1 MRVGPRR
8 YAPDVVVPRPSRP
21 PDEPRLQH
29 GVAFHRGPEHLLGQL
44 VPLARDAVA
53 RGGTVALA
61 VGPATERAVRA
72 ALPAPD
78 RSGGSVVALTAPRPV
93 EAGSGQSVAL
103 RRARELRQLVCV
115 AGPVTVLA
123 EHLAD
128 HDGPDGRF
136 WTELE
141 AAEHVA
147 LADLPVR
154 LTCFYPEV
162 PLHRSVLEGAR
173 RTHPRLLVD
182 GELRPNPEHRP
193 PRDVLAGH
201 PPAPPLLLGPP
212 HHRLQFRAW
221 QLREVR
227 RLVRDALVTAGFT
240 GPGAD
245 APGALGLDTLGIGAD
260 RADDVVLAVNE
271 VATNAVE
278 HGGAGVAELHLW
290 CGDGEFTCEVHDP
303 GTLSDPLPG
312 LVAPPATV
320 QRGRGLWIA
329 RQLCDV
335 LHVWTD
341 VRGTHVRMHCTR

>member
-8 YAPDVVVPRPSRP
+8 AAPEPDVPPPPRPVR
-21 PDEPRLQH
+21 EPVLEH
-29 GVAFHRGPEHLLGQL
+29 GVAFHRGPDHLLGQL
-44 VPLARDAVA
+44 LPLARDAVA
-53 RGGTVALA
+53 RGGTLALA
-61 VGPATERAVRA
+61 VGPGTERAVRD
-72 ALPAPD
+72 ALPDPD
-78 RSGGSVVALTAPRPV
+78 RAGGALVALTAPRPL

-103 RRARELRQLVCV
+103 RRARELRQLVAT

-123 EHLAD
+123 EHLPD

-173 RTHPRLLVD
+173 RTHPRVLVD
-182 GELRPNPEHRP
+182 GELRVNPEHRP
-193 PRDVLAGH
+193 PHEVLAGQ
-201 PPAPPLLLGPP
+201 PPAPPVLLGPP
-212 HHRLQFRAW
+212 DHRLRFQAW

-227 RLVRDALVTAGFT
+227 RLVRGALVTAGFT
-240 GPGAD
+240 
-245 APGALGLDTLGIGAD
+245 APGEDPLGIGAD

-271 VATNAVE
+271 VASNAVE
-278 HGGAGVAELHLW
+278 HGGAGVAELHVW
-290 CGDGEFTCEVHDP
+290 CGDGELTCEVHDP
-303 GTLSDPLPG
+303 GTLRDPLPG
-312 LVAPPATV
+312 LVAPPPTDH
-320 QRGRGLWIA
+320 RGRGLWIA

-335 LHVWTD
+335 LHVWSD
-341 VRGTHVRMHCTR
+341 PLGTHVRMRCTR